1 MSDKRSLTT
10 EMLNEFIEEEMLLD
24 EFVIVERKFLQQLR
38 FWMLSV
44 NPLESDK
51 EQLLKQLTAVLGDD
65 IRKKITAEY

>member
-51 EQLLKQLTAVLGDD
+51 EQLLKQLTAVL
-65 IRKKITAEY
+65 RK